1 MEVKITFGNGEII
14 TAEKNG
20 ESLIMQ
26 QKPGFPAVLG
36 VVTVESTDGGGRI
49 YNDPQI
55 VECASIDGRYWFC
68 FVEESPQEKR
78 IRQIEEKNEALVET
92 TDDMILLMADLIG
105 G

>member
-1 MEVKITFGNGEII
+1 MEVKITFGSGETIA
-14 TAEKNG
+14 AEKNG
-20 ESLIMQ
+20 ESLITQ

-36 VVTVESTDGGGRI
+36 VVTVESADGGVRT

-78 IRQIEEKNEALVET
+78 IRQIEEKNEALVEA

>member
-20 ESLIMQ
+20 ESLIAQ

-36 VVTVESTDGGGRI
+36 VVTVESADGGVRI

-68 FVEESPQEKR
+68 FVEESPQQKR
-78 IRQIEEKNEALVET
+78 IRQLEEKN
-92 TDDMILLMADLIG
+92 DSLLECLLEMSEIVYA
-105 G
+105 

>member
-20 ESLIMQ
+20 ESLIAQ

-36 VVTVESTDGGGRI
+36 VVTVESADGGVRI

-55 VECASIDGRYWFC
+55 VECASIDERYWFC
-68 FVEESPQEKR
+68 FVEESPQQKR
-78 IRQIEEKNEALVET
+78 IRQLEEKN
-92 TDDMILLMADLIG
+92 DLLIECLLEMSEIVYA
-105 G
+105 

>member
-1 MEVKITFGNGEII
+1 MEVKITFGSGEII
-14 TAEKNG
+14 TAEQNG
-20 ESLIMQ
+20 GTFIAE
-26 QKPGFPAVLG
+26 QKPIFPADMGL
-36 VVTVESTDGGGRI
+36 VTVDGADGVRR
-49 YNDPQI
+49 YDEPQI
-55 VECASIDGRYWFC
+55 VECASVDGRYWFC